1 MYVLYLLHRDG
12 LVGTVTEKQK
22 QASETRQIKFLPVQK
37 SAEETPVN
45 KPLAAVTEST
55 SQVVEGFRGPA
66 EAGAAATAGRGP
78 AGAAATA
85 GRATGT
91 ERQTPTAPKEK
102 MAAENGPETSPEE
115 TKEEVSYIKVRVGK
129 IKKCHL

>member
-1 MYVLYLLHRDG
+1 M
-12 LVGTVTEKQK
+12 TEKQK

-37 SAEETPVN
+37 SGEETPVN

-55 SQVVEGFRGPA
+55 SHVVEGFRGPA
-66 EAGAAATAGRGP
+66 EAETAATAGRGP
-78 AGAAATA
+78 AGA
-85 GRATGT
+85 ATGT

-115 TKEEVSYIKVRVGK
+115 TKEEVSYKVRVLEK
-129 IKKCHL
+129 